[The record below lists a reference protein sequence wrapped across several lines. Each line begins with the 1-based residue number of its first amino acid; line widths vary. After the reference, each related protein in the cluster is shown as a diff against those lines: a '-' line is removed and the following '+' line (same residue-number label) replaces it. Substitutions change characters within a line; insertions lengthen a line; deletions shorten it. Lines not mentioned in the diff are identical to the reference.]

1 MKLPKNWNKMKLSEQ
16 EIYLVKKLSEL
27 YDVETY
33 IRKTLASIRGGQ
45 RIHITEDIRPDEDI
59 LKNA

>member
-16 EIYLVKKLSEL
+16 ESYLVKKLSEL
-27 YDVETY
+27 YEIENY
-33 IRKTLASIRGGQ
+33 IRKNLASIRGGQ

-59 LKNA
+59 LKNS

>member
-27 YDVETY
+27 YDVETF

-45 RIHITEDIRPDEDI
+45 RIHISEDIRPDEDI

>member
-1 MKLPKNWNKMKLSEQ
+1 MKLPKNWNKMKLSDQ
-16 EIYLVKKLSEL
+16 EVFLVKKLTEL
-27 YDVETY
+27 YDLENY

-45 RIHITEDIRPDEDI
+45 RIHIDDDIRPDEDL

>member
-1 MKLPKNWNKMKLSEQ
+1 MKLPKNWNKMKLSDQ

-27 YDVETY
+27 YDLENY

-45 RIHITEDIRPDEDI
+45 RIHIPDDIRPDEDL

>member
-1 MKLPKNWNKMKLSEQ
+1 MKRPKTWNKMKLSEQ
-16 EIYLVKKLSEL
+16 EVFLVKKLTEL
-27 YDVETY
+27 YDLENY

-45 RIHITEDIRPDEDI
+45 RIHITEDIRPDEDL

>member
-27 YDVETY
+27 YEVETY

-45 RIHITEDIRPDEDI
+45 RIHITDDIRPDEDI

>member
-1 MKLPKNWNKMKLSEQ
+1 MKLSDQ

-27 YDVETY
+27 YDLENY

-45 RIHITEDIRPDEDI
+45 RIHITEDIRPDEDL